1 MSEVTARKLSLA
13 VKAGFDRLKTY
24 RMARAMYIRNYVGQ
38 YYAKSKGLTGEM
50 PINLVFNAIR
60 VTIPNIIMKNPLN
73 KVVSE
78 ILPYRQYAELLSLGL
93 DFNQKKMKLKNT
105 LRAGTVDSFFG
116 MGIYKTGIS
125 QSGQVLN
132 EDDALIDPGQLYT
145 DNVDLDNFS
154 MDPTCYRRE
163 EAAFLGD
170 KIRVPRQ
177 TLLDMNGINSDLVM
191 QLPTY
196 NVKAGSDKGVHA
208 MTQTTLRSD
217 AMQNLQDFV
226 YVVEVWIPGA
236 DVIALIPDP
245 SVKIF
250 DDFLSVKDFYGPD
263 TGPYTFETLTPC
275 VPNNPL
281 PIAPVGIWIDLAE
294 AANRMFKK
302 IMDQGDRQKDVV
314 VFDPAQSDTAQDL
327 LDAEDGEY
335 IASNDPKTVNVL
347 HLGGQRKEN
356 EGMMAQLQGWFNYM
370 SGNTD
375 QMAGQK
381 SDVNTAT
388 QADILYSN
396 ANVGIEDTKE
406 LIYDVAAEISS
417 KQAWYMMND
426 PLLHQV
432 LCKREAGNEQ
442 IQVALTPEQRQGDF
456 FDYAFEIIPRS
467 MAIINPQIRSKRLI
481 EFTTNLLPAAV
492 NSAMMMIQMGYPF
505 DLPGYLTLMAEELDI
520 TAQVQYL
527 FNDPNFAARLELVMS
542 AGPQPA
548 GKGNPNSAAGV
559 RQNHGFP
566 GKKKIKSLSGD
577 INSQRQQ
584 SGGLSQG
591 VHDANRES

>member
-24 RMARAMYIRNYVGQ
+24 RQARAMYMRNYVGQ
-38 YYAKSKGLTGEM
+38 YYAKNKGLTGEM

-125 QSGQVLN
+125 QSGQVLS
-132 EDDALIDPGQLYT
+132 EDNMLIDPGQLYT

-154 MDPTCYRRE
+154 MDPTCYKRE

-170 KIRVPRQ
+170 RIRVPRQ

-196 NVKAGSDKGVHA
+196 NIKAGSDKGVHA
-208 MTQTTLRSD
+208 MTQTALRSD

-302 IMDQGDRQKDVV
+302 IMDQGDRQRDVLLY
-314 VFDPAQSDTAQDL
+314 DPSQSDTAQDL
-327 LDAEDGEY
+327 LDSEDGEY
-335 IASNDPKTVNVL
+335 IACNDPKAVQVL

-356 EGMMAQLQGWFNYM
+356 EGMMAQLQGWFNYV

-492 NSAMMMIQMGYPF
+492 NSAMMMVQMGYPF

-527 FNDPNFAARLELVMS
+527 FNDPNFAERLELVMS
-542 AGPQPA
+542 AGPQPT

-559 RQNHGFP
+559 RQNHGYP

-577 INSQRQQ
+577 TNSQRQQ